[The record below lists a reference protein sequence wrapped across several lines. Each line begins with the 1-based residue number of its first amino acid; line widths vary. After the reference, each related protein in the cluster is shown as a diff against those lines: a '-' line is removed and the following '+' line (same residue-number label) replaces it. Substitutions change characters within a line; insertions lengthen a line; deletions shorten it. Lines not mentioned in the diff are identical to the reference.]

1 MKYLIYGTAFVFC
14 FLHVTAQNIETTL
27 DTYAKDYGQERMY
40 LHYDKSA
47 YVPGETIWFKDYLMK
62 GMFPDDESKTAYVD
76 WIGENGDI
84 LSHSVWPV
92 ENAAAFGQFEIPAS
106 YAGRFIHVK
115 AYTGWMLNF
124 NSAFLYDH
132 DLKIL
137 SGQKGPQ
144 STVIP
149 ELNFFPE
156 GGDAIAGVMNK
167 IAFKANDQYGRPVTI
182 KGVIKDDKGAVIDS
196 LRAQH
201 DGMGYCLIYPSPGD
215 SFSALWEDES
225 GNPHITALPTIKA
238 TGVNLRVIISGSKRL
253 FFVTAARSSSMK
265 AVHILGTMYQQK
277 IFQHDGTLND
287 GTAEGAIPTVSLP
300 SGILTITVFDEKWN
314 PLAERITYINNEDY
328 LFQPEVQIVAK
339 GLGKRAKNELQ
350 IVVPDDMFADLSVS
364 VTDAKI
370 ESDNS
375 DNIISHL
382 LLTGELKGR
391 VNDPVYYFLNNSDS
405 VAQQLDLVMITHGW
419 RRFDWEKVV
428 QGKFPEIKYP
438 KDTSYLSLSGLI
450 SGATPRQLKK
460 VGYII
465 LTVTQENSGMQ
476 SFAIPI
482 APNGYFND
490 PSLTFFGKA
499 HITYDFADK
508 NALSK
513 VSVQVMPDFV
523 PAFSNYFDPPSFAG
537 NYFLDSSAIQYQLN
551 VFHEGSAG
559 SPGSAS
565 DEAKVTFAQIGNY
578 GATKSDIKES
588 DNNEVSGYTVSRQFY
603 TPDYDTLAADDKKD
617 LRTTLYWNPTVIT
630 SPEQKKVNLTFFNN
644 DFTDEFR
651 VIIEGITADGRLT
664 HIEKIIK

>member
-1 MKYLIYGTAFVFC
+1 
-14 FLHVTAQNIETTL
+14 
-27 DTYAKDYGQERMY
+27 
-40 LHYDKSA
+40 
-47 YVPGETIWFKDYLMK
+47 
-62 GMFPDDESKTAYVD
+62 
-76 WIGENGDI
+76 
-84 LSHSVWPV
+84 
-92 ENAAAFGQFEIPAS
+92 
-106 YAGRFIHVK
+106 
-115 AYTGWMLNF
+115 
-124 NSAFLYDH
+124 
-132 DLKIL
+132 
-137 SGQKGPQ
+137 
-144 STVIP
+144 
-149 ELNFFPE
+149 
-156 GGDAIAGVMNK
+156 
-167 IAFKANDQYGRPVTI
+167 
-182 KGVIKDDKGAVIDS
+182 
-196 LRAQH
+196 
-201 DGMGYCLIYPSPGD
+201 
-215 SFSALWEDES
+215 
-225 GNPHITALPTIKA
+225 
-238 TGVNLRVIISGSKRL
+238 
-253 FFVTAARSSSMK
+253 
-265 AVHILGTMYQQK
+265 
-277 IFQHDGTLND
+277 
-287 GTAEGAIPTVSLP
+287 
-300 SGILTITVFDEKWN
+300 
-314 PLAERITYINNEDY
+314 
-328 LFQPEVQIVAK
+328 
-339 GLGKRAKNELQ
+339 
-350 IVVPDDMFADLSVS
+350 
-364 VTDAKI
+364 
-370 ESDNS
+370 
-375 DNIISHL
+375 
-382 LLTGELKGR
+382 
-391 VNDPVYYFLNNSDS
+391 
-405 VAQQLDLVMITHGW
+405 
-419 RRFDWEKVV
+419 VV

-465 LTVTQENSGMQ
+465 LTVTQENSDMQ

-523 PAFSNYFDPPSFAG
+523 PAFSNYFDPPAFAG

-551 VFHEGSAG
+551 VFHEESAG